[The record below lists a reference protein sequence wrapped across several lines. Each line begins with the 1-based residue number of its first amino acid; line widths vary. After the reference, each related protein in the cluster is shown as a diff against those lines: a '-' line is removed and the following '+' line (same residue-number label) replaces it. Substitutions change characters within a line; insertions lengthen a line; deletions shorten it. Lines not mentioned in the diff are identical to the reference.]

1 MKQDSLTK
9 PAAASD
15 LRACRAAELPWCA
28 WKHESGLDAPGA
40 PLPRSL
46 AELEMLVRRE
56 INIGRYAPAAWVLPH
71 AGPDGRPAL
80 DVLIVGGGQA
90 GLALAH
96 GMQQN
101 HIERILVIDENL
113 RDQEGPWGTYAR
125 MPTLRT
131 HKENGGIELG
141 VPSLSFR
148 AWYET
153 QHGYGAFERLYKA
166 STADWLS
173 YLGWFRDVLAIPM
186 RNGAEL
192 VGFGPVDDGSELL
205 FADVAA
211 GGGVER
217 LYARTIAL
225 ASGITGNGSKLE
237 PDFIADV
244 LPRSHRA
251 HTHDAIDFAALSGK
265 TVAVLGGGAS
275 AYDNAIRA
283 AESGAHVHLWHR
295 QPRLQ
300 PVSSFT
306 WGEFNGFLAHYPDL
320 TPLEKWRFT
329 RQIAVLKAGP
339 PRATLARALDLSNLT
354 VHAGHGW
361 RSVELGS
368 DRPVVVHATDGAIDA
383 DFLILGTGYRVDLSV
398 CQELADHMPHIALWE
413 HRFQPPAGEEDPA
426 LARAPWLGPNFEFTE
441 REPGAAPWLA
451 RVYNFARGAQLSMGA
466 MPIGLSGL
474 KFGVMRLVD
483 GIRRRLF
490 MDDRESY
497 FAGLMLWQRSDL
509 SRLDT

>member
-1 MKQDSLTK
+1 MKQAPVMK

-15 LRACRAAELPWCA
+15 PKACRAADLPWCA
-28 WKHESGLDAPGA
+28 SKDESGLDAAGA

-46 AELEMLVRRE
+46 AQLEMLVRRE

-71 AGPDGRPAL
+71 AGPDGTPAL
-80 DVLIVGGGQA
+80 DVLIAGGGQA

-96 GMQQN
+96 GLQQN
-101 HIERILVIDENL
+101 HIERILVVDENP
-113 RDQEGPWGTYAR
+113 RDREGPWGAYAR

-141 VPSLSFR
+141 VPNLSFR
-148 AWYET
+148 AWYEA
-153 QHGYGAFERLYKA
+153 QHGYGAFERLYKVA
-166 STADWLS
+166 TADWLA

-186 RNGAEL
+186 RNETEL
-192 VGFGPVDDGSELL
+192 VRFGPVDGGSELL
-205 FADVAA
+205 FADVAT

-225 ASGITGNGSKLE
+225 ASGITGNGAKFE
-237 PDFIADV
+237 PDFIARA
-244 LPRSHRA
+244 LPRSHWA
-251 HTHDAIDFAALSGK
+251 HTHDAIDFAALSGR

-283 AESGAHVHLWHR
+283 AESGAQVHIWHR

-329 RQIAVLKAGP
+329 RQIAALKAGP
-339 PRATLARALDLSNLT
+339 PRATMARALGLSNLT

-361 RSVELGS
+361 RSVAPGS
-368 DRPVVVHATDGAIDA
+368 ERPVVIHATDGAIDA

-398 CQELADHMPHIALWE
+398 CPEFKEHLPHIALWE
-413 HRFQPPAGEEDPA
+413 HRFRAPAGEEDPA
-426 LARAPWLGPNFEFTE
+426 LARSPWLGPNFEFTE
-441 REPGAAPWLA
+441 REPGAAPWLT
-451 RVYNFARGAQLSMGA
+451 RVYNFARGAQISMGA

-474 KFGVMRLVD
+474 KFGVLRLVD

-497 FAGLMLWQRSDL
+497 FAGLEMWQQSDL
-509 SRLDT
+509 SGLDT